1 MGHQL
6 RVDLTGTLLAV
17 KRSAIGD
24 KRARSLVPWGVPPP
38 LVLGLDLQTCLAP
51 IYVAVEQRILEA
63 PPKQGMVASV
73 EIGET

>member
-1 MGHQL
+1 LGHQL
-6 RVDLTGTLLAV
+6 RVDITGPLLAV

-24 KRARSLVPWGVPPP
+24 KRALSLVPWGVPPP
-38 LVLGLDLQTCLAP
+38 VVIGLDLHTCLAP

-63 PPKQGMVASV
+63 PPRRKVLASV